1 VTEIFA
7 AKNIQ
12 KKHSIP
18 VVKKNIPAKHKNEN
32 KRSSLLVKKREGGG
46 GGGHFLI
53 FI

>member
-12 KKHSIP
+12 KKTLNTNCE
-18 VVKKNIPAKHKNEN
+18 KNVPAKHKNEN
-32 KRSSLLVKKREGGG
+32 KRSSHSVKKKGG